1 MKRKFVFG
9 IILIGLLTLLGVLAA
24 CGGGGGGG
32 GGGGEETSI
41 PTSYD
46 GATSQALITC
56 ENAENVVKNSWEIS
70 SKQEVVEVAME
81 VSGNLF
87 DSYPDVPPQIYS
99 DCGDLSY
106 ANVQLQVNQ
115 VSETYG
121 TFEGQIDF
129 VNYCVNWEESFD
141 LNGLVTFS
149 GTAQETSEG
158 YVVTMILTFNN
169 AQKIVSDNLI
179 YMITERTV
187 DLNVT
192 LYNDLTVKEEIT
204 YKHVLLDESTG
215 KTYWFDDL
223 ATIILGEYESEL
235 VTATFSGR
243 FYDHQYG
250 FFDIESEGR
259 LSIPDIDIPTGVL
272 WFYGNGSEARLIFDD
287 GGTLL
292 EVDQNSDG
300 KMDCSFTDIFP
311 TVAPALAPLNMSIDE
326 PEQKETMPGV
336 EAEKIKRVFNF

>member
-1 MKRKFVFG
+1 MKRKFGFAT
-9 IILIGLLTLLGVLAA
+9 ILIGLLTLFGFLTA

-32 GGGGEETSI
+32 GEVTTI
-41 PTSYD
+41 PASYD

-56 ENAENVVKNSWEIS
+56 ENAETIVRNSWKIS
-70 SKQEVVEVAME
+70 TKQEVVEVAME
-81 VSGNLF
+81 VSGYLF
-87 DSYPDVPPQIYS
+87 DSYPDMPPQISS

-158 YVVTMILTFNN
+158 FVVTMILTFNN
-169 AQKIVSDNLI
+169 VQKIVADDVI
-179 YMITERTV
+179 YTITEGTV
-187 DLNVT
+187 DLDVT
-192 LYNDLTVKEEIT
+192 LFTDLTAKEEIT
-204 YKHVLLDESTG
+204 YKHVLREESTG
-215 KTYWFDDL
+215 RTYWFDDL
-223 ATIILGEYESEL
+223 ETIVLSEYENGL
-235 VTATFSGR
+235 ATATFGGR
-243 FYDHQYG
+243 FYDHEYG
-250 FFDIESEGR
+250 YVDIESEGR

-272 WFYGNGSEARLIFDD
+272 WFYGNESKARLTFDA

-300 KMDCSFTDIFP
+300 NMDCSISDIFP
-311 TVAPALAPLNMSIDE
+311 TAATLSITIDE
-326 PEQKETMPGV
+326 PEQNETAPGV
-336 EAEKIKRVFNF
+336 EAEKLKRVFNF